1 MSWSGLL
8 KSAPSGLQIAGVL
21 GASGILL
28 GAFGSHALPKILAK
42 REDLV
47 GGTPQEFI
55 EIWKTAVLYQLLH
68 AVALA
73 SSPNWPV
80 QSRAIGIGLMSVG
93 VALFSGSC
101 YAVALAG
108 DRAVGKLAPYGGYC
122 MIFGWLALLWP

>member
-1 MSWSGLL
+1 MSDLTTPL
-8 KSAPSGLQIAGVL
+8 CT
-21 GASGILL
+21 
-28 GAFGSHALPKILAK
+28 ALPLA
-42 REDLV
+42 
-47 GGTPQEFI
+47 PAQQEFI